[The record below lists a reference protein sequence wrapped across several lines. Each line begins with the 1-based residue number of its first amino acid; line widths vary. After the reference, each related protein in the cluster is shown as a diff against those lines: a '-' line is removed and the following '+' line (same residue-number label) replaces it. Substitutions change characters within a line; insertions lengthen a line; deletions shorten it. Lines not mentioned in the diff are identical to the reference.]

1 MLTAPAVPLRIGIVG
16 AGMAGLACAA
26 QLVANGHRVQL
37 FDKGRGP
44 GGRMSTRRMA
54 TPLGDAHFDHGA
66 QYFTARDAGFQ
77 ALVADWERRNL
88 ASRWDSSIPD
98 AWVGN
103 PGMNAVIKAMVA
115 PLDVTFGLPIKGLV
129 RDAAGWSLMTAD
141 SSLGP
146 FDAVLLAIPAE
157 QAAPLLA
164 LHDLALAHQAML
176 ARSQPCWT
184 AMFAF
189 AEPVVISRD
198 VIRGPGDICWA
209 ARNSAKPGRAG
220 PEAWVVQASGGW
232 SAAHIEDEA
241 DLVAAQLLHMFAQ
254 EAATP
259 LPDLV
264 ASSAHRWRFA
274 LSAGTGL
281 GALWNGEIGLG
292 ACGDW
297 LLGPRVE
304 CAWLSGRTL
313 ASVVARPTA
322 APLHAAVDHASLRLG
337 GRLAMN
343 ASTAS

>member
-1 MLTAPAVPLRIGIVG
+1 
-16 AGMAGLACAA
+16 MAGLACAA
-26 QLVANGHRVQL
+26 QLVADGHRVQL

-44 GGRMSTRRMA
+44 GGRMSTRHMA

-66 QYFTARDAGFQ
+66 QYFTARDTGFQ
-77 ALVADWERRNL
+77 AVVADWERREL
-88 ASRWDSSIPD
+88 ASRWDPSVVD

-103 PGMNAVIKAMVA
+103 PGMNSVVKDMAAS
-115 PLDVTFGLPIKGLV
+115 LDVTFGVLVEGLM
-129 RDAAGWSLMTAD
+129 RDESGWSLMTAQG
-141 SSLGP
+141 SIGA
-146 FDAVLLAIPAE
+146 FDCVLVAIPAE

-164 LHDLALAHQAML
+164 LHDLALAHQAIL

-189 AEPVVISRD
+189 AEPVVISRN
-198 VIRGPGDICWA
+198 VIRGPGHICWA
-209 ARNSAKPGRAG
+209 ARNSAKPGRTG

-241 DLVAAQLLHMFAQ
+241 DLVLAQLLHMFAQ

-259 LPDLV
+259 LPGLV
-264 ASSAHRWRFA
+264 ASAAHRWRFA

-304 CAWLSGRTL
+304 CAWLSGRAL
-313 ASVVARPTA
+313 AGVVARPTA
-322 APLHAAVDHASLRLG
+322 APLHAAIGHASLRLG